1 MGQWV
6 ERVAER
12 RGRAIASVALARK
25 LAGILYAIWRD
36 GSTYQSARAATVA
49 GAAGSPPRAI
59 SPDTV
64 RELLHGRTD

>member
-12 RGRAIASVALARK
+12 RGRASASVALARK
-25 LAGILYAIWRD
+25 LAGILYAI